1 MVAPPSDPTVDQMP
15 NALGPTRAAAKSGND
30 FLMHTP
36 RIKRPTLSSQKHFP
50 SLSGSKARLQRAKC
64 CGSEIPISA
73 DEWLFVPQRYHCCL
87 DYRPSI
93 YSLLKSP
100 EVRRYQ
106 GRTGYVLPR
115 TGCVL
120 PRTGYALPRTV
131 YVLPRTGYALP
142 RTGHVLPRTGYV
154 LHQSISH
161 SVKRGSATR
170 TESMGGRTIGRSQFS
185 QNGRRHSS
193 L

>member
-1 MVAPPSDPTVDQMP
+1 MP
-15 NALGPTRAAAKSGND
+15 DALATTRAGAAKLGND
-30 FLMHTP
+30 FLMHTTW
-36 RIKRPTLSSQKHFP
+36 IKRPTLSSQKHFP
-50 SLSGSKARLQRAKC
+50 SLSGSKARRQSEQNAVGVRYRSQPTS
-64 CGSEIPISA
+64 GS
-73 DEWLFVPQRYHCCL
+73 LCL
-87 DYRPSI
+87 SVTIAAWITGSI

-106 GRTGYVLPR
+106 GRTGY
-115 TGCVL
+115 
-120 PRTGYALPRTV
+120 
-131 YVLPRTGYALP
+131 
-142 RTGHVLPRTGYV
+142 VLPRTGYV

-170 TESMGGRTIGRSQFS
+170 TESMGGGTIGRSQFS

>member
-1 MVAPPSDPTVDQMP
+1 MP
-15 NALGPTRAAAKSGND
+15 WAQQGLAAKLGND
-30 FLMHTP
+30 FLMHTD
-36 RIKRPTLSSQKHFP
+36 RIKRPTLSSRKHFP
-50 SLSGSKARLQRAKC
+50 SLPGSKARRQSEQNAVGVRYRSQPTS
-64 CGSEIPISA
+64 GS
-73 DEWLFVPQRYHCCL
+73 LCL
-87 DYRPSI
+87 SVTIAAWITGSI

-106 GRTGYVLPR
+106 GRTGYF
-115 TGCVL
+115 
-120 PRTGYALPRTV
+120 
-131 YVLPRTGYALP
+131 
-142 RTGHVLPRTGYV
+142 LPRTGYV

>member
-1 MVAPPSDPTVDQMP
+1 MGDQL
-15 NALGPTRAAAKSGND
+15 NALGPTRAGCKIGQR
-30 FLMHTP
+30 FLDAHASDQTAHTF
-36 RIKRPTLSSQKHFP
+36 K
-50 SLSGSKARLQRAKC
+50 SKAFSFPVRVKSLQAERAKC

-87 DYRPSI
+87 DYRQSI

-115 TGCVL
+115 TG
-120 PRTGYALPRTV
+120 
-131 YVLPRTGYALP
+131 
-142 RTGHVLPRTGYV
+142 YV

-161 SVKRGSATR
+161 SVKRGLATR

>member
-1 MVAPPSDPTVDQMP
+1 MIRCLMP
-15 NALGPTRAAAKSGND
+15 WAQQGLAAKLGND

-36 RIKRPTLSSQKHFP
+36 RMKRPTLSSQKHFP
-50 SLSGSKARLQRAKC
+50 SLSGSKARRQSEQNAVGVRYRSQPTS
-64 CGSEIPISA
+64 GS
-73 DEWLFVPQRYHCCL
+73 LCL
-87 DYRPSI
+87 SVTIAAWITGSI

-106 GRTGYVLPR
+106 GRTGY
-115 TGCVL
+115 
-120 PRTGYALPRTV
+120 
-131 YVLPRTGYALP
+131 
-142 RTGHVLPRTGYV
+142 VLPRTGYV

>member
-1 MVAPPSDPTVDQMP
+1 MP
-15 NALGPTRAAAKSGND
+15 WAQQGLAAKLGND

-36 RIKRPTLSSQKHFP
+36 RIQRPTLSSQKHFP
-50 SLSGSKARLQRAKC
+50 SLSGSKARRQSEQNAVGVRYRSQPTS
-64 CGSEIPISA
+64 GS
-73 DEWLFVPQRYHCCL
+73 LCL
-87 DYRPSI
+87 SVTIAAWITGSI

-106 GRTGYVLPR
+106 GRTGY
-115 TGCVL
+115 
-120 PRTGYALPRTV
+120 
-131 YVLPRTGYALP
+131 
-142 RTGHVLPRTGYV
+142 VLPRTGYV

>member
-15 NALGPTRAAAKSGND
+15 WAQQGLAAKLGND
-30 FLMHTP
+30 FLMHTD

-50 SLSGSKARLQRAKC
+50 SLSGSKARSQRAKC

-87 DYRPSI
+87 DYRQSI

-106 GRTGYVLPR
+106 GRTE
-115 TGCVL
+115 C
-120 PRTGYALPRTV
+120 
-131 YVLPRTGYALP
+131 
-142 RTGHVLPRTGYV
+142 V

>member
-1 MVAPPSDPTVDQMP
+1 MP
-15 NALGPTRAAAKSGND
+15 WAQQGLAAKLGND
-30 FLMHTP
+30 FLMHTD

-50 SLSGSKARLQRAKC
+50 SLSGSKARRQSEQNAVGVRYRSQPTS
-64 CGSEIPISA
+64 GS
-73 DEWLFVPQRYHCCL
+73 LCL
-87 DYRPSI
+87 SVTIAAWITGSI

-115 TGCVL
+115 TG
-120 PRTGYALPRTV
+120 Y
-131 YVLPRTGYALP
+131 
-142 RTGHVLPRTGYV
+142 VLPRTGYV

-161 SVKRGSATR
+161 SVKRGSATG

>member
-1 MVAPPSDPTVDQMP
+1 MP
-15 NALGPTRAAAKSGND
+15 WAQQGLAAKLGND

-36 RIKRPTLSSQKHFP
+36 RMKRPTLSSQKHFP
-50 SLSGSKARLQRAKC
+50 SLSGSKARSQRAKC

-87 DYRPSI
+87 DYRQSI

-106 GRTGYVLPR
+106 DRTGY
-115 TGCVL
+115 
-120 PRTGYALPRTV
+120 
-131 YVLPRTGYALP
+131 
-142 RTGHVLPRTGYV
+142 VLPRTGYV